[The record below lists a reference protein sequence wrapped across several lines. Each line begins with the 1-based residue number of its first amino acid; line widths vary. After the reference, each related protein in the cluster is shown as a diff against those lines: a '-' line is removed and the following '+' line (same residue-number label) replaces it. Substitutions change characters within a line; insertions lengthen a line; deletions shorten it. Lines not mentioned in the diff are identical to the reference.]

1 MSLLWG
7 RLTDR
12 MNRVLYFFVPLV
24 EGTEGAGEG
33 LHRFSDSR
41 RCATSLLFRHTSAL
55 FFFFPPPSRWG
66 KRRMKTDY
74 EWFVLERGGTTTHKK
89 TQKENKEKW
98 REELKHITLTLTQRE
113 RPRARKPPPI
123 NGTVSR

>member
-24 EGTEGAGEG
+24 EGTEGSGKG

-41 RCATSLLFRHTSAL
+41 RCATLLLFRHTSAL
-55 FFFFPPPSRWG
+55 IFFFPPPSDG
-66 KRRMKTDY
+66 KNA
-74 EWFVLERGGTTTHKK
+74 E
-89 TQKENKEKW
+89 
-98 REELKHITLTLTQRE
+98 
-113 RPRARKPPPI
+113 
-123 NGTVSR
+123 